1 MELIF
6 RLSNR
11 GFQIR
16 RPPVTSPLP
25 GSTLEVTGDFAR
37 KGSCVVDLIPDLQ
50 VIGVKGGNIE
60 EVEEIYE
67 EVKEVILNELDINF
81 EQEVKFYEFT
91 GDYNIESKKKA
102 IDCISN
108 LFSQIEFLSKSSSI
122 LGSET
127 SLFTIRLIPKGQ
139 IPNQAEW
146 FDIVIE
152 PIILRP
158 SHFYASVVFRSKN
171 EAKVLSFAKKSESKL
186 LELAKIIQD

>member
-1 MELIF
+1 MFKREKT
-6 RLSNR
+6 N
-11 GFQIR
+11 
-16 RPPVTSPLP
+16 
-25 GSTLEVTGDFAR
+25 
-37 KGSCVVDLIPDLQ
+37 
-50 VIGVKGGNIE
+50 VIGFSKANSSKLSEMIRGRGRETREQSKYGNMPTH
-60 EVEEIYE
+60 E